1 MKNLAYITTQKVTR
15 REAKVLNK
23 RKYIENLTHIDQMW
37 KYLKN
42 LYGDVLA
49 VKDLRGKN
57 KEEFS
62 YKELDNLITKASN
75 AFFNLGLRKGDVV
88 TIISENSPRWLI
100 VDQAIMRLGAID
112 AVRGSSAPS
121 VELNYIIKH
130 SKSVGLIVQ
139 SEDVWSKIQNKQA
152 LLENLKFVIKFEDKV
167 VDGILSWEQFL
178 ESGNS
183 IDNESY
189 NSEIK
194 KSSIDDIATIL
205 YTSGTTGQPKGVP
218 LTHSNLFHQ
227 IINLACIA
235 DPPAGS
241 AVLSVLPIWHS
252 YERSAEY
259 FFFSCGCS
267 QFYTVPKHLKD
278 DIKNIK
284 PIVMATVPRLWEAI
298 YDGFFLAL
306 KKMSK
311 SNQYLIKRLIRNSS
325 IFKSN
330 LRQFRGL
337 ETNDSNIVRKLK
349 SLFLLIF
356 CFPIHKL
363 SSLILW
369 PKLKKQLSGNRLKFP
384 INGGGALPKHVDLF
398 FEALG
403 INVLVGY
410 GLTETSPVLTCRRIW
425 CNVRESSGQPLPF
438 TEVKIV
444 DEKNSILK
452 FREIGKIFVR
462 GPQVMGG
469 YLYDDSAS
477 LKVLSID
484 GWFDTGDLGYLIPN
498 GSLIITGRSK
508 DTIVLSSGEN
518 IEPIPLEIE
527 ILSSKFIDQVQLIG
541 QDKKNLAA
549 LIVPNME
556 LINSKFALKNI
567 NEFNDNV
574 EIRTFFKFE
583 INNLLKNR
591 IGARFEEQIIDC
603 LFVDQFTIEN
613 ALLTQTLKQKRKKI
627 ENLYIKEIEQIYK
640 KQINQENIIC

>member
-152 LLENLKFVIKFEDKV
+152 LLEDLKFVIKFEDKV
-167 VDGILSWEQFL
+167 VDGILNWEQFL

-267 QFYTVPKHLKD
+267 QFYTVPKYLKD

-337 ETNDSNIVRKLK
+337 ETNDTNIVRKLK

-356 CFPIHKL
+356 CLPIHKL

-444 DEKNSILK
+444 DEKNSIVK

-556 LINSKFALKNI
+556 LINSKFAVKNI

-627 ENLYIKEIEQIYK
+627 ENFYIKEIEQMYK

>member
-1 MKNLAYITTQKVTR
+1 MKNLAYITAQKVTR

-267 QFYTVPKHLKD
+267 QFYTVPKYLKD